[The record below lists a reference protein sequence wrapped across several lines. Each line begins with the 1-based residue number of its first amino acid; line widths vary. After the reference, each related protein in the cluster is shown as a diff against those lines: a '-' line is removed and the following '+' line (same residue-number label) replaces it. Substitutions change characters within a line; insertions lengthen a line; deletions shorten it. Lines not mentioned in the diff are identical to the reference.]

1 MSRTGTQV
9 TVTVPQDA
17 PPGTILAVPIKGG
30 AETLKVRVPEGLG
43 PGSTLLLTRPEG
55 VEQWAL
61 SVGKVVPEVKQ
72 ADGMTGGSPANGDA
86 EDWLPRSTACLTRL
100 PKEQRQKELEKAWL
114 QQQAP
119 LDLPMTSVAF
129 TVRFETTVGTIDIV
143 VRPDWAPHGTL
154 RFLEL
159 AAAGDFDDRAFYRA
173 VPSCIV
179 QFGLPPKHE
188 LSAIPERVEGVHQ
201 FGSIHR
207 FALAQ
212 MLNRQDDPPTG
223 VPFLLGAVAFAAV
236 GENTRRSTIFICTG
250 DMSHCLGR
258 QSWETPIGA
267 VAELLAI
274 DAIGTGWRWSIVGD
288 CRVPILVDPGASYE
302 ACPAA
307 LLMALLSCGAR
318 AAAAQR
324 VQLLERWHDAYAA
337 WNSLPW
343 TKSLAWHNLQDPLVR
358 LGLYAVVSQSKVIT
372 ACLLRPEDLCSKVIS
387 TASDAL
393 DRAAGMSLSV
403 AYDRYSNLPGYGDL
417 AHSMHVMSNYPHLLD
432 SAASCVGARLLAHLF
447 TARRLLDLQPNWAER
462 HLQSAQEL
470 TRLLLQ
476 NDSQHPSY
484 GGAVNVLGHG
494 LEVHQHW
501 MKQTAERAGPVA
513 PSLTGVS
520 PSMAPF
526 GIWER
531 HLEPV
536 FSESLKD
543 PVLERIFALIGI
555 TNGYYVEVGTQ
566 SAEQCNTR
574 YLRVR
579 YGFHGLLV
587 DDNFQ
592 NPHVN
597 QTRRA

>member
-86 EDWLPRSTACLTRL
+86 E
-100 PKEQRQKELEKAWL
+100 EQRQKELEKAWL
-114 QQQAP
+114 QQQGKTDEDPPNAAEEEEVPNDPAPEAP

-188 LSAIPERVEGVHQ
+188 LSAIP
-201 FGSIHR
+201 
-207 FALAQ
+207 
-212 MLNRQDDPPTG
+212 DDPPTG

-267 VAELLAI
+267 VAESSLEVLEPW
-274 DAIGTGWRWSIVGD
+274 IGKGILTHPLP
-288 CRVPILVDPGASYE
+288 PIEEAELFGFLIAS
-302 ACPAA
+302 
-307 LLMALLSCGAR
+307 LQLLS
-318 AAAAQR
+318 
-324 VQLLERWHDAYAA
+324 
-337 WNSLPW
+337 
-343 TKSLAWHNLQDPLVR
+343 
-358 LGLYAVVSQSKVIT
+358 
-372 ACLLRPEDLCSKVIS
+372 
-387 TASDAL
+387 
-393 DRAAGMSLSV
+393 
-403 AYDRYSNLPGYGDL
+403 
-417 AHSMHVMSNYPHLLD
+417 
-432 SAASCVGARLLAHLF
+432 
-447 TARRLLDLQPNWAER
+447 
-462 HLQSAQEL
+462 
-470 TRLLLQ
+470 
-476 NDSQHPSY
+476 
-484 GGAVNVLGHG
+484 
-494 LEVHQHW
+494 
-501 MKQTAERAGPVA
+501 
-513 PSLTGVS
+513 
-520 PSMAPF
+520 
-526 GIWER
+526 
-531 HLEPV
+531 
-536 FSESLKD
+536 
-543 PVLERIFALIGI
+543 
-555 TNGYYVEVGTQ
+555 
-566 SAEQCNTR
+566 
-574 YLRVR
+574 
-579 YGFHGLLV
+579 
-587 DDNFQ
+587 
-592 NPHVN
+592 
-597 QTRRA
+597 